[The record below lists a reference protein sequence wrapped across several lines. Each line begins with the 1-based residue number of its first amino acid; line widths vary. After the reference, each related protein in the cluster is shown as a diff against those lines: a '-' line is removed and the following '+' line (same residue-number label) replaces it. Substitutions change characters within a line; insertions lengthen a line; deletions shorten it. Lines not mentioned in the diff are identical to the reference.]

1 MKNIFTKVQNWLRGV
16 PYPGWLD
23 SSTAHPEHVT
33 AAHAYHR
40 GDRANE
46 ILALLSYDY
55 PDPAFAL
62 PRGAIARVAHE
73 LGCSRSYASKVAR
86 NHGYHVSGMVRH

>member
-1 MKNIFTKVQNWLRGV
+1 MNNIFAKARNWLRGV
-16 PYPGWLD
+16 LWGGTMI
-23 SSTAHPEHVT
+23 SATAHPEHVT
-33 AAHAYHR
+33 AAWAYHR

-86 NHGYHVSGMVRH
+86 NHGYHVSGMVQH